1 MLGVRRGHI
10 GENLIVA
17 PARREAPRPEDG
29 EHDPGK
35 DYGKGA
41 EGGLRP
47 NFHSESVVRITLPL
61 NCERSLKGAAARVA
75 VLCAPS
81 CQAPSRELRGRR
93 AVTLCRDG
101 DPNENDE
108 ELQAAHGRTF
118 ATQGVGRTPP
128 FNCRR
133 PFQKAR

>member
-1 MLGVRRGHI
+1 MSTEAGSSTAVALEKDSAMLGVRRGHL

-47 NFHSESVVRITLPL
+47 NFHSESVVRITL
-61 NCERSLKGAAARVA
+61 RSPASVRLRRRRVLAVARSA
-75 VLCAPS
+75 
-81 CQAPSRELRGRR
+81 
-93 AVTLCRDG
+93 DG
-101 DPNENDE
+101 GE
-108 ELQAAHGRTF
+108 T
-118 ATQGVGRTPP
+118 
-128 FNCRR
+128 
-133 PFQKAR
+133 